1 MSVEHY
7 ENFPVA
13 SVLIPAAL
21 RPAIHAVY
29 TFSRS
34 ADDIADEGDLN
45 PAARLEKLQA
55 YRTALRKIQQ
65 QPAGPD
71 DFGSP
76 ELNSVF
82 IPLAAIIRHYH
93 LPMSAFQDLLTAF
106 ESDVRFTPFAN
117 QEALLEYCRFSANP
131 VGLLMLHI
139 YQAVSEENIV
149 FSNQICTALQLV
161 NFWQDIAI
169 DLKKNRV
176 YLPQDSLHRHNITV
190 QNQASEK
197 ITPEWIGL
205 MREQIE
211 FTRTMML
218 AGAPLTKNL
227 RGRLAWEMRM
237 IIQGGLR
244 ILEKIENVNY
254 DVFNQRPVLNKPDW
268 AIISWRA
275 LTHS

>member
-1 MSVEHY
+1 MSVDHY

-13 SVLIPAAL
+13 SALIPAAL

-29 TFSRS
+29 AFARS

-65 QPAGPD
+65 SGNPD
-71 DFGSP
+71 DFGSR
-76 ELNSVF
+76 ELNQVF
-82 IPLAAIIRHYH
+82 IPLATIIRQYH
-93 LPMSAFQDLLTAF
+93 LPISAFQDLLTAF
-106 ESDVRFTPFAN
+106 ESDVRFMPFAN
-117 QEALLEYCRFSANP
+117 QQALLEYCRFSANP

-169 DLKKNRV
+169 DLNKNRV
-176 YLPQDSLHRHNITV
+176 YLPQDSLHQHNITV

-205 MREQIE
+205 MREQIA

-218 AGAPLTKNL
+218 AGAPLVKNL

-254 DVFNQRPVLNKPDW
+254 DVFNQRPVLKKPDW

-275 LTHS
+275 LTHF

>member
-1 MSVEHY
+1 MSVDHY

-13 SVLIPAAL
+13 SILIPATL

-29 TFSRS
+29 AFARS
-34 ADDIADEGDLN
+34 ADDIADEGNL
-45 PAARLEKLQA
+45 PTSVRLEKLQA
-55 YRTALRKIQQ
+55 YRNALGKIQQ
-65 QPAGPD
+65 ASTNHG

-76 ELNSVF
+76 ALNHVF
-82 IPLAAIIRHYH
+82 TPLAKTIQQFN
-93 LPMSAFQDLLTAF
+93 LPISAFQDLLTAF

-117 QEALLEYCRFSANP
+117 RDALIAYCRFSANP

-149 FSNQICTALQLV
+149 FSNHICTALQLV

-169 DLKKNRV
+169 DLNKNRV
-176 YLPQDSLHRHNITV
+176 YLPQDSLHQHNITV

-205 MREQIE
+205 MREQIA

-218 AGAPLTKNL
+218 AGAPLVKNL

-254 DVFNQRPVLNKPDW
+254 DVFNQRPVLKKPDW

-275 LTHS
+275 LTHF

>member
-13 SVLIPAAL
+13 SILIPAAL

-29 TFSRS
+29 AFARS
-34 ADDIADEGDLN
+34 ADDIADEGDLH
-45 PAARLEKLQA
+45 PARRLEKLQA
-55 YRTALRKIQQ
+55 YRTALGKIQQ
-65 QPAGPD
+65 QPTNPG
-71 DFGSP
+71 DFGSQA
-76 ELNSVF
+76 LNSVF
-82 IPLAAIIRHYH
+82 IPLGKIIQQYH
-93 LPMSAFQDLLTAF
+93 LPLCAFQDLLTAF
-106 ESDVRFTPFAN
+106 ESDVHFAPFPN
-117 QEALLEYCRFSANP
+117 RKALLEYCRFSANP
-131 VGLLMLHI
+131 VGRLMLHI
-139 YQAVSEENIV
+139 YQAATEENIV
-149 FSNQICTALQLV
+149 LSNHICTALQLI
-161 NFWQDIAI
+161 NFWQDVAL

-176 YLPQDSLHRHNITV
+176 YLPQDSLQQHHINV
-190 QNQASEK
+190 QNQSTQK

-205 MREQIE
+205 MQEQIE

-244 ILEKIENVNY
+244 ILEKIENVHY
-254 DVFNQRPVLNKPDW
+254 DVFNQRPVLHKPDW